1 MKKVS
6 TVLLFL
12 VSFHILSGWAA
23 VPVYA
28 QANQAAFAGNLI
40 LKKTYIKTAGPVSL
54 TRTEWVEAF
63 TPTTVLCPGEVAT
76 TCTLRIELS
85 AQFVAVPVGTA
96 AAALVLVD
104 SSDENIKPQ
113 AGAALEPGR
122 FEGSGADFHS
132 ARTFTWMV
140 PNVTAG
146 RHRVTIAFILAVSD
160 PAAPVDDSAQS
171 FSRTVTISVYKR

>member
-63 TPTTVLCPGEVAT
+63 TPTAGRFDSFAKAKMELFDYLEVFYNQRRRHS
-76 TCTLRIELS
+76 TLGQISPAAFERR
-85 AQFVAVPVGTA
+85 TA
-96 AAALVLVD
+96 AA
-104 SSDENIKPQ
+104 
-113 AGAALEPGR
+113 
-122 FEGSGADFHS
+122 
-132 ARTFTWMV
+132 
-140 PNVTAG
+140 
-146 RHRVTIAFILAVSD
+146 
-160 PAAPVDDSAQS
+160 
-171 FSRTVTISVYKR
+171 